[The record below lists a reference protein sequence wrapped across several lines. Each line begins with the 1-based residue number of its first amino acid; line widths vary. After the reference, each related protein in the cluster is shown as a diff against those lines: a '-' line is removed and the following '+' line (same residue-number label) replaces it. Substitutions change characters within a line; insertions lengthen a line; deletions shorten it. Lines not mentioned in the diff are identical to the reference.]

1 MTTLLLMLA
10 QTGCTYDEQLPQ
22 ADITGSVIIPR
33 EAATRTFV
41 DPVTGEESELT
52 DVRFIG
58 PVYIGAFPSVN
69 ELDYG
74 YAHPEMG
81 PVIQADVEGNTY
93 PYGGGSV
100 GRFDFACFEYLACR
114 TPTGRFRDYDDLL
127 DFFSDVVGD
136 PVQDAFGNQVDSAG
150 YFQSVCYNLF
160 EITADYEME
169 WISEV
174 DYLGEPIDRMD
185 FVENS
190 DGDFEATFNIWRS
203 NYQPGMQIWGWMDAP
218 SDMGVDTVPNNRFRF
233 GTCNEQN
240 GQTNN
245 EYNNDFAFGVTQN
258 NLINFPGRYISD
270 GDWIVG
276 MEDVVTVLPES
287 AEAYRSEAPEI
298 TLRISTPLEL

>member
-1 MTTLLLMLA
+1 MTSLLFMLA
-10 QTGCTYDEQLPQ
+10 AGCTFDEQLPQ
-22 ADITGSVIIPR
+22 ADITGKVIIPR
-33 EAATRTFV
+33 EAATRNVV
-41 DPVTGEESELT
+41 DPVSGEIVEMT

-58 PVYIGAFPSVN
+58 PVIVGAFPSIS

-81 PVIQADVEGNTY
+81 PVIQSDIEGNTY

-127 DFFSDVVGD
+127 GFFSDVVGD
-136 PVQDAFGNQVDSAG
+136 PIQDAFGNEVDSAG
-150 YFQSVCYNLF
+150 YFQSVCYDLF

-174 DYLGEPIDRMD
+174 EYLGEPIDRMD

-203 NYQPGMQIWGWMDAP
+203 NYQEGMQIWGWMDAP
-218 SDMGVDTVPNNRFRF
+218 TDMDAGTPNLRYNFA
-233 GTCNEQN
+233 TCNEQN
-240 GQTNN
+240 GQTNQ
-245 EYNNDFAFGVTQN
+245 EYNNNFAYGVTRTD
-258 NLINFPGRYISD
+258 LLNFPGRYISG
-270 GDWIVG
+270 GDWVVG
-276 MEDVVTVLPES
+276 MDDVYTLLPS
-287 AEAYRSEAPEI
+287 DAEAFRSEAPEI
-298 TLRISTPLEL
+298 TIRVSTLVE